1 MIFNMKKLF
10 TAVFMLIT
18 IAANAQQNTL
28 LSNSFWQDAPD
39 LNAVKA
45 EVAKGNSA
53 SQANAMSMDP
63 VVMAINAQSSAEI
76 IKYLLDQPGIDVNKL
91 THDDRNYLHWAA
103 MRGNTEVMEY
113 LIGKGAKTDMQDSHG
128 TTPFTFAASGG
139 QQNTKVYDI
148 LLSHGINLKK
158 ELNADGANALLL
170 AVANDKNLKLTDYFI
185 SKGLDLK
192 STDADGNNAFAYA
205 AKSGNTELLKMLVQK
220 GVLVNQNAMLMAAQS
235 GGRRGPGGGGPGGGP
250 AAGGNNLAIYQYL
263 EGLGVKPTAV
273 SNSGQNALHYIVRKP
288 NQAEVIKYFLAKGVD
303 VNQADED
310 GNTVLMNAAASSR
323 DTAIIA
329 MLLPKVKNI
338 NQNNHQGNSALTMA
352 VRSNSPEMVRFLLA
366 KNADVKVLDNKG
378 NNLAYY
384 LIASY
389 SPAGERQFNGAK
401 PEDFDAKLK
410 ILSDKGLNVAAPQ
423 KDGNTLYHLAIAKND
438 VALLQKIQPLAI
450 DINAKNKEGLTALHK
465 AALIAKNDV
474 LMKYL
479 VSIGAK
485 TNIGTNF
492 NETAFDLASE
502 NESLSKNK
510 ISVTFLK

>member
-1 MIFNMKKLF
+1 MI
-10 TAVFMLIT
+10 TVAVQ
-18 IAANAQQNTL
+18 AQQNTL
-28 LSNSFWQDAPD
+28 LSQAFWQNTPD
-39 LNAVKA
+39 LNMVKT
-45 EVAKGNSA
+45 EIAKGNSA
-53 SQANAMSMDP
+53 TQANAMSMDA
-63 VVMAINAQSSAEI
+63 VVLAINAQVSAEI

-113 LIGKGAKTDMQDSHG
+113 LIGKGAKTDVQDSHG

-148 LLSHGINLKK
+148 LIAQGINPKK

-170 AVANDKNLKLTDYFI
+170 AIGSDKDFKLTEYFTG
-185 SKGLDLK
+185 KGLDLK
-192 STDADGNNAFAYA
+192 STDAAGNNAFAYA
-205 AKSGNTELLKMLVQK
+205 AKSGNTELLKMLIQK
-220 GVLVNQNAMLMAAQS
+220 GVPVNQNAMLMAAQS
-235 GGRRGPGGGGPGGGP
+235 GGRRGPGGGGNG
-250 AAGGNNLAIYQYL
+250 ANLAFYQYL
-263 EGLGVKPTAV
+263 ESLGVQPKT
-273 SNSGQNALHYIVRKP
+273 SSKTGQNVLHYLVRKP
-288 NQAEVIKYFLAKGVD
+288 NQGENISYFLAKGIN

-310 GNTVLMNAAASSR
+310 GNTVLINAAASSR
-323 DTAIIA
+323 DTAVIA

-338 NQNNHQGNSALTMA
+338 SQTNRQGNSALTMA

-366 KNADVKVLDNKG
+366 KNADVKVLDSKG

-384 LIASY
+384 LVSSY

-401 PEDFDAKLK
+401 PEDFDAKMK

-423 KDGNTLYHLAIAKND
+423 TDGNTLYHLAVAKND
-438 VALLQKIQPLAI
+438 VALLQKIQPLGI
-450 DINAKNKEGLTALHK
+450 DVNAKNKEGLTALHK